1 MAKGDVFWTG
11 LTEYRN
17 SLIREGKRLPE
28 YIERETKDLAFTA
41 ERKMSV
47 IIGQVTGEGAT
58 GATRASINFEI
69 HKSARAFS
77 ISVGPTVK
85 YGGWLDDGTKGRTK
99 GIPIRDKTGNPTAFL
114 LWVRR
119 ISGLPLRPQTST
131 KKRKPRPSSKPD
143 NKNKGKRAKNLKK
156 MKYADDLAFVLS
168 RSIAAK
174 GTKGKNFI
182 KFTLKAIL
190 AEQRRAGIKIINRVE
205 KRLTTKR

>member
-11 LTEYRN
+11 LTEYRR
-17 SLIREGKRLPE
+17 SLIREGKNLPK
-28 YIERETKDLAFTA
+28 YIERETKDLAFKA

-58 GATRASINFEI
+58 GATRASISFEV
-69 HKSARAFS
+69 HKSTRAFS
-77 ISVGPTVK
+77 ISIGPTTK
-85 YGGWLDDGTKGRTK
+85 YAGWLDDGTKGRTK
-99 GIPIRDKTGNPTAFL
+99 GIPIRDKSGNPTAFL

-119 ISGLPLRPQTST
+119 ISGLPLKPQTST
-131 KKRKPRPSSKPD
+131 KKRKVRKSSKPP
-143 NKNKGKRAKNLKK
+143 NVNKGKRAKNTSK

-168 RSIAAK
+168 RSISAK

-190 AEQRRAGIKIINRVE
+190 AEQRKAGKRILIKVD

>member
-17 SLIREGKRLPE
+17 SLIREGKNLPR
-28 YIERETKDLAFTA
+28 YIEQETKDLAFTA

-58 GATRASINFEI
+58 GATGTSINFEV
-69 HKSARAFS
+69 HKSTRAFS
-77 ISVGPTVK
+77 ISVGPTTK
-85 YGGWLDDGTKGRTK
+85 YAGWLDDGTKGRTK

-119 ISGLPLRPQTST
+119 ISGLPLRPQTSK
-131 KKRKPRPSSKPD
+131 KKRKPRPSSKPA
-143 NKNKGKRAKNLKK
+143 NVNKGKRAKNLKK

-168 RSIAAK
+168 KSISAK

-182 KFTLKAIL
+182 KFTLKSIL

>member
-17 SLIREGKRLPE
+17 SLIREGRNLPK
-28 YIERETKDLAFTA
+28 YIERETKDLAFLA

-58 GATRASINFEI
+58 GATRASINFEV

-77 ISVGPTVK
+77 ISIGPTVK
-85 YGGWLDDGTKGRTK
+85 YGGWLDDGTKGRTR
-99 GIPIRDKTGNPTAFL
+99 GIPIRDKVGNPTSFL

-119 ISGLPLRPQTST
+119 ISGLPLKQQSSK
-131 KKRKPRPSSKPD
+131 KKRKGKPT
-143 NKNKGKRAKNLKK
+143 NKPANVNKGKRAKNQTKF
-156 MKYADDLAFVLS
+156 KYADDLAFILS
-168 RSIAAK
+168 RSIASK

-182 KFTLKAIL
+182 KFTKKAIL
-190 AEQRRAGIKIINRVE
+190 IHQRKSGQKIINHVA

>member
-17 SLIREGKRLPE
+17 SLIREGRNIPK
-28 YIERETKDLAFTA
+28 YIERETKDLAFAA

-58 GATRASINFEI
+58 GATRASLSFEV

-77 ISVGPTVK
+77 ISLGPTVK

-99 GIPIRDKTGNPTAFL
+99 GIPIRDKLGNPTSFL

-131 KKRKPRPSSKPD
+131 KKRKVRKSSKPP
-143 NKNKGKRAKNLKK
+143 NKNKGKRAKNQGKF
-156 MKYADDLAFVLS
+156 KYADDLAFILS

>member
-1 MAKGDVFWTG
+1 MARGDVFWTG

-17 SLIREGKRLPE
+17 SLIREGRNIPK
-28 YIERETKDLAFTA
+28 YIEQETKDLAFVA

-69 HKSARAFS
+69 HKSTRAFS
-77 ISVGPTVK
+77 ISVGPTTK
-85 YGGWLDDGTKGRTK
+85 YAGWLDDGTKGRAR
-99 GIPIRDKTGNPTAFL
+99 GIPIRDKSGNPTSFL

-119 ISGLPLRPQTST
+119 ISGLPLRPQTSK
-131 KKRKPRPSSKPD
+131 KKRKGKPT
-143 NKNKGKRAKNLKK
+143 NKPVNVNKGKRAKNRSKF
-156 MKYADDLAFVLS
+156 KYADDLAFILS

-174 GTKGKNFI
+174 GTVGKNFI
-182 KFTLKAIL
+182 KFTHKAIL
-190 AEQRRAGIKIINRVE
+190 IHQRATGKKILIRVD

>member
-17 SLIREGKRLPE
+17 SLTREGKKLPK
-28 YIERETKDLAFTA
+28 YIEQETKDLAFKA

-58 GATRASINFEI
+58 GATRASISFEV
-69 HKSARAFS
+69 HKSTRAFS
-77 ISVGPTVK
+77 ISIGPTTK
-85 YGGWLDDGTKGRTK
+85 YAGWLDDGTKGRTK
-99 GIPIRDKTGNPTAFL
+99 GIPIRDKSGNPTAFL

-131 KKRKPRPSSKPD
+131 KKRRPSRKPA
-143 NKNKGKRAKNLKK
+143 NVNKGKRAKNTQKI
-156 MKYADDLAFVLS
+156 KYADDLAFVLS

-190 AEQRRAGIKIINRVE
+190 AEQRRAGNRILIKVD

>member
-17 SLIREGKRLPE
+17 SLIKEGRNLPR
-28 YIERETKDLAFTA
+28 YIEQETKDLAFRA
-41 ERKMSV
+41 ERSMSV

-58 GATRASINFEI
+58 GATRASINFEV
-69 HKSARAFS
+69 HKSTRAFS

-85 YGGWLDDGTKGRTK
+85 YGGWLDDGTKGRTR
-99 GIPIRDKTGNPTAFL
+99 GIPIRDKSGNPTAFL

-119 ISGLPLRPQTST
+119 ISGLPLRPQKAK
-131 KKRKPRPSSKPD
+131 KKRKTKPSSKPA
-143 NKNKGKRAKNLKK
+143 NVNKGKRTKNQTKF
-156 MKYADDLAFVLS
+156 KYADDLAFILS

-190 AEQRRAGIKIINRVE
+190 VHQRRSGQKIINKVA

>member
-1 MAKGDVFWTG
+1 MGKGDVFWTG
-11 LTEYRN
+11 LDEYRR
-17 SLIREGKRLPE
+17 SLIREGKRLPK
-28 YIERETKDLAFTA
+28 YIERETKDLALTA
-41 ERKMSV
+41 ERKMAV

-58 GATRASINFEI
+58 GATRTSISFEV
-69 HKSARAFS
+69 HKSTRAFS
-77 ISVGPTVK
+77 ISIGPTTK
-85 YGGWLDDGTKGRTK
+85 YAGWLDDSTKGRTK
-99 GIPIRDKTGNPTAFL
+99 GIPIRDKSGNPTAFL

-119 ISGLPLRPQTST
+119 ISGLPLRPQTSK
-131 KKRKPRPSSKPD
+131 KKRRPSSKPK
-143 NKNKGKRAKNLKK
+143 NVNKGKRAKNLKK

-190 AEQRRAGIKIINRVE
+190 AEQRRAGKRILIKVD